1 VKPVSEVDWIGG
13 GLAVWHGFDPGLR
26 CECGST
32 AVLTNAGWV
41 IFDPLPLSGNG
52 WEEILGVACVRA
64 IALTSGNHQR
74 ESLTL
79 RKTLQTSIHAPES
92 ARGEI
97 EADVW
102 FNEGDN
108 LSGFS
113 LIDLPGAALGE
124 AAWCD
129 GRHLVLGDALIHS
142 DQLGFLPDKYCSNP
156 SELRKSVR
164 KLLDIEFD
172 SVFFAHGL
180 PLLSRAH
187 EEIATLLA

>member
-13 GLAVWHGFDPGLR
+13 DVAVWHGFDPGVC
-26 CECGST
+26 CECAST
-32 AVLTNAGWV
+32 AVLTNQGWV
-41 IFDPLPLSGNG
+41 IFDPLPLSGNA
-52 WEEILGVACVRA
+52 WEEIMGVARVRA

-92 ARGEI
+92 AEGEI

-102 FNEGDN
+102 FHEGDV
-108 LSGFS
+108 LAGFS
-113 LIDLPGAALGE
+113 LVDLPGAAPGE

-129 GRHLVLGDALIHS
+129 GRHLVVGDALIHS
-142 DQLGFLPDKYCSNP
+142 EQLGFLPGKYCSN
-156 SELRKSVR
+156 SAELRKSVR
-164 KLLDIEFD
+164 KLLDVEFD

-180 PLLSRAH
+180 PLLSGAH
-187 EEIATLLA
+187 EEIAALFA